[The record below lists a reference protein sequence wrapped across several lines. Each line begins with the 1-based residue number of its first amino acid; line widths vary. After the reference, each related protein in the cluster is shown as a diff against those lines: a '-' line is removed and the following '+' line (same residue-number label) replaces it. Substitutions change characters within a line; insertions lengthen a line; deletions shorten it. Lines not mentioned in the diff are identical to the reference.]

1 MIGEPKVMSDI
12 KEASDMVCAP
22 PQDEKPEPPLSPAA
36 RMLALYEAHAASVAR
51 YAAGLCGNPQVAME
65 ATQQAFL
72 ELVQTRTEEP
82 PAPWLY
88 HRVSE
93 ILAERGAAAP
103 AQALAPPPKSDD
115 SAELMAWVA
124 SQEVLAR
131 LRNRLSPR
139 EFEILVLR
147 LDGSSYTQISKALDI
162 SIGTVAST
170 LARAVK
176 KARNLLAEEKG

>member
-1 MIGEPKVMSDI
+1 MSET
-12 KEASDMVCAP
+12 KQAYEFACAP
-22 PQDEKPEPPLSPAA
+22 AQDAGPGPENSPAA

-51 YAAGLCGNPQVAME
+51 YASNLCGNPQLAME

-72 ELVQTRTEEP
+72 ELVQSKSQESAE
-82 PAPWLY
+82 PWLY

-93 ILAERGAAAP
+93 ILAEMGANVKQVPAATRP
-103 AQALAPPPKSDD
+103 ATDGG
-115 SAELMAWVA
+115 AEIMQWLS

-131 LRNRLSPR
+131 LRNRLSAR
-139 EFEILVLR
+139 EMEILVLR
-147 LDGSSYTQISKALDI
+147 LDGSSYTQISRALDI

-176 KARNLLAEEKG
+176 KARVLLQEDQH